1 MIKILNF
8 LPYLS
13 KLKSNLKKKFE
24 SYSDQNGIVTFGLST
39 NEDTM
44 GEQGVVQW
52 PTFTAYQNGNKVE
65 ELLNDDLEILDA
77 YINKYRNKSITND
90 VAGGCNVS

>member
-1 MIKILNF
+1 
-8 LPYLS
+8 
-13 KLKSNLKKKFE
+13 
-24 SYSDQNGIVTFGLST
+24 
-39 NEDTM
+39 M